1 VIPAALTGVEHQ
13 LVLWL
18 LFAIRPGAAL
28 LAAPVFGAP
37 GVPVQLRLIVAL
49 AIGVPAIAN
58 APNLIGVEDLLSING
73 LLLLIS
79 ETLLGLAMGF
89 AVQIAF
95 ASALLGGEAISN
107 PMGLGFASMNDPLGG
122 QSSPAIGQFLSMLA
136 TALFLSLGG
145 HLVLVGLVV
154 ESFDILP
161 PGQAWLSFRAINGLV
176 QFGGLIFAAGLAI
189 ALPVGFATLM
199 VQIVM
204 AFIARATPSLN
215 LFAVGVPA
223 TLLGGVLLLGA
234 TTPIM
239 GDALAAAIRAGLEQ
253 AETLIELHH
262 G

>member
-1 VIPAALTGVEHQ
+1 MIPAGLAGLEQQ
-13 LVLWL
+13 LLLWL
-18 LFAIRPGAAL
+18 LVAIRPGAAL
-28 LAAPVFGAP
+28 FAAPVFGAP

-49 AIGVPAIAN
+49 AIGVPAVGN
-58 APNLIGVEDLLSING
+58 VPNLITVEDLLSING

-79 ETLLGLAMGF
+79 ETLLGLAIGF

-107 PMGLGFASMNDPLGG
+107 AMGLGFASMNDPLGG

-136 TALFLSLGG
+136 TALFLTLGG
-145 HLVLVGLVV
+145 HLVLVRLVV
-154 ESFDILP
+154 ESFHALP
-161 PGQAWLSFRAINGLV
+161 LGQAWLSFGAIKGLV
-176 QFGGLIFAAGLAI
+176 KFGALIFAAGLAI
-189 ALPVGFATLM
+189 ALPLGFATLM

-223 TLLGGVLLLGA
+223 TLLGGVLMLGA

-239 GDALAAAIRAGLEQ
+239 GDALATAIRAGLEQ
-253 AETLIELHH
+253 AETLIEPNH